1 MSQRLADAVV
11 WAVTGVLTAEQPLA
25 WLAERLDEAAR
36 TRRDLDAG
44 EQIVL
49 LRVAET
55 LRRTLARLELRP

>member
-1 MSQRLADAVV
+1 MSQRLADALA
-11 WAVTGVLTAEQPLA
+11 WAITGVLSAEPSLDRLA
-25 WLAERLDEAAR
+25 QRCDDAAR

-44 EQIVL
+44 EQLVL